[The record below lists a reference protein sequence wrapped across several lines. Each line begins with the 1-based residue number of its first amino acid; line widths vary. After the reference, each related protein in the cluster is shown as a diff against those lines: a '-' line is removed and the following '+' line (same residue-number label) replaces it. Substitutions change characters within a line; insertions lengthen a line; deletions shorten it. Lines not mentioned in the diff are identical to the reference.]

1 MEKTWT
7 YREMELRESIALE
20 IEAIELDNLN
30 ALGMKMK
37 AIEIARRVSE

>member
-7 YREMELRESIALE
+7 YRELELRETIALE
-20 IEAIELDNLN
+20 IEAIVLDNLN

-37 AIEIARRVSE
+37 AIEIVRQLSE